1 MKSMIQWAAI
11 AALALTA
18 SSLRADSGK
27 EVTIKGEGKCLKCA
41 LHKSDK
47 CQNVVEVKKGD
58 KVTTY
63 FLVGDVSDAFHKKN
77 LCGSPADV
85 TVTGVCEKKGDKLE
99 VTVAKIAKLDRAEA
113 K

>member
-18 SSLRADSGK
+18 NSLRAESAK
-27 EVTIKGEGKCLKCA
+27 EMTLKGEGKCLKCA

-47 CQNVVEVKKGD
+47 CQNVLEVKKGD

-63 FLVGDVSDAFHKKN
+63 YLMGDVSGGFHKN
-77 LCGSPADV
+77 LCSGPADV

-99 VTVAKIAKLDRAEA
+99 VTVTKIAKTEA